1 MSGSRFRAD
10 VGSRAGGAAGSVE
23 AVGERSGEC
32 VALAR
37 ESDRRS
43 AFASAAQPGSAPA
56 PPPAPAAP
64 APAAPAPAAG
74 PALSVER
81 IAVREGIVVCDV
93 VRSPAAPARTT
104 PELAA
109 DIERACPGISRHA
122 CVNGEGDTFAAVID
136 HTSLAHVL
144 EHLVV
149 HLQVRAEPPGST
161 VTFLGTTEPLDA
173 EGRRFR
179 VEVSFRDD
187 LVVLRALSEA
197 LDLINGLIAGA

>member
-1 MSGSRFRAD
+1 MSAPRFRAD
-10 VGSRAGGAAGSVE
+10 GGSRAGGAAGSVE

-32 VALAR
+32 VAPAR
-37 ESDRRS
+37 DSDRRP

-56 PPPAPAAP
+56 PSP

-93 VRSPAAPARTT
+93 VRSLDAPARTT

-149 HLQVRAEPPGST
+149 HLQVRSEPPGST
-161 VTFLGTTEPLDA
+161 ATFLGTTEPLDA

-187 LVVLRALSEA
+187 LVVLCALREA
-197 LDLINGLIAGA
+197 LDLLNGLLADA

>member
-10 VGSRAGGAAGSVE
+10 VGSRAGGAAGGSAAHGV
-23 AVGERSGEC
+23 SGLTDAYCAPGLPDEC
-32 VALAR
+32 AAPACD
-37 ESDRRS
+37 SGRRP
-43 AFASAAQPGSAPA
+43 ASALDAQ
-56 PPPAPAAP
+56 PAPAAD
-64 APAAPAPAAG
+64 

-149 HLQVRAEPPGST
+149 HLQVRSEPPGST
-161 VTFLGTTEPLDA
+161 ATFLGTTEPLDA

-187 LVVLRALSEA
+187 LVVLRALREA
-197 LDLINGLIAGA
+197 LDLLNGLLADA